1 MSREGMVLH
10 WSAPAEQ
17 AVLGA
22 LLLDSRA
29 ASSSDL
35 LHRREFYDAR
45 HGQIFDAIRLVAA
58 GGGPVDVV
66 SVFQHLQ
73 DLGVAEECGG
83 LTYLNQL
90 SQSVPSASGLRRH
103 ADIIRGKAAQRE
115 LIAAAD
121 EALSVA
127 SGPEA
132 AGEKL
137 DRIVAM
143 FATLEQQH
151 ARKAPRTMAEIALER
166 MSHYEALEA
175 GTVTAGWP
183 TGFPRLDRMLN
194 GGLRAGGFYI
204 LAARPAVGKSSFSQA
219 IGTNLARNDHPTL
232 LLSQEMAAT
241 EVADRSVASTGRV
254 DSGQLLSGQMTREG
268 WSRAVDA
275 LDALTRLPLYVDDQ
289 GALTLREI
297 KAKARGVKGLQVLVI
312 DYLQLCSSA
321 LSDSNR
327 NAQLEQLTRGLK
339 AFAKEAGLAVIALSQ
354 LNRDVEKRGTRRPNL
369 SDLRDSGAIEQDAD
383 VVLFLWPVR
392 EFGDRRILG
401 LGVEKNRQGRTG
413 EFALEFEGA
422 VHRWEESSA
431 DIRPP
436 TKTSKDDL

>member
-1 MSREGMVLH
+1 MSDDSHVMH
-10 WSAPAEQ
+10 WSEPAEQ
-17 AVLGA
+17 AALGA
-22 LLLDSRA
+22 LLLDPEAGR
-29 ASSSDL
+29 SSDL
-35 LHRREFYDAR
+35 LQRRDFYDVR
-45 HGQIFDAIRLVAA
+45 HGKIFDAIRVVSA
-58 GGGPVDVV
+58 GGRPVDAI

-73 DLGVAEECGG
+73 DLGIAADCGG
-83 LTYLNQL
+83 LVYLNEL
-90 SQSVPSASGLRRH
+90 SQSVVSTAHLHRH
-103 ADIIRGKAAQRE
+103 AEIIRAKAAQRE

-121 EALSVA
+121 EALAVA
-127 SGPEA
+127 SGPETVDV
-132 AGEKL
+132 KL
-137 DRIVAM
+137 DRILAM
-143 FATLEQQH
+143 FAVLERLQ
-151 ARKAPRTMAEIALER
+151 ARKAPRTMSELAMER

-194 GGLRAGGFYI
+194 GGLRAGGLYI
-204 LAARPAVGKSSFSQA
+204 LAARPAVGKSSLSQV
-219 IGTNLARNDHPTL
+219 IGTNLARDDHPTL
-232 LLSQEMAAT
+232 FLSQEMAAS

-254 DSGQLLSGQMTREG
+254 DSGELLSGKMTREG
-268 WSRAVDA
+268 WARAVDA
-275 LDALTRLPLYVDDQ
+275 LDTLTRLPLYVDDQ

-339 AFAKEAGLAVIALSQ
+339 AFAKEAGVAVLALSQ
-354 LNRDVEKRGTRRPNL
+354 LNRDVEKRGNKRPNL

-392 EFGDRRILG
+392 EFSDRRILG

-422 VHRWEESSA
+422 VHRWEESTA

-436 TKTSKDDL
+436 TKTTKDDL